1 MKRLD
6 WDSYFFGYEIAVLH
20 LKEQDLFD
28 FDVIREKSKNY
39 RLVYV
44 FSENEISNAELKFV
58 DSKTVLAQNTVDFDI
73 NDYDLKFELYNS
85 ERHDFNTLKSLALSS
100 GQYSRFNIDKNFV
113 NNEYEILYNRWI
125 EKSVE
130 PDSGIKLMFRFII
143 MKSMVLSLFQKKL
156 I

>member
-1 MKRLD
+1 MFKVVKLHNPRL
-6 WDSYFFGYEIAVLH
+6 
-20 LKEQDLFD
+20 
-28 FDVIREKSKNY
+28 KN
-39 RLVYV
+39 RSV
-44 FSENEISNAELKFV
+44 
-58 DSKTVLAQNTVDFDI
+58 DI